1 MLLFYDARKAFPLL
15 QRDNALVCLQQ
26 ALHSA
31 LDGTL
36 SIRIETMHVGER
48 NVEDIGH
55 GMRAIF
61 ECYRTKPAS
70 EAFCET
76 HCRYVDFQLVVA
88 GQERFFVGEAEDC
101 AVRAPYDEERDLI
114 VYEPPNMQAS
124 PQFITLCPRSLAV
137 FFPNDVHAGGL
148 HVQGENG
155 DIVHKCVIK
164 VPVGLLQLG
173 F

>member
-1 MLLFYDARKAFPLL
+1 MLLFYDARKAFALL
-15 QRDNALVCLQQ
+15 QRDNALLCLQQ

-31 LDGTL
+31 LDGTF

-48 NVEDIGH
+48 KVEDIGH
-55 GMRAIF
+55 GMQAIF
-61 ECYRTKPAS
+61 ECYRTKPVG
-70 EAFCET
+70 EAFCES

-101 AVRAPYDEERDLI
+101 EVQAPYNEERDLI
-114 VYEPPNMQAS
+114 IYAPPNMRVN
-124 PQFITLCPRSLAV
+124 PQFITLCPRALAV

-148 HVQGENG
+148 HVHDDC

-173 F
+173 L